1 MNSSALPEFKV
12 EGAVI
17 HLLGAPGTGKYTIAQ
32 EMLKLC
38 DIRLV
43 DNHLINNPLF
53 SLVRL
58 DGKTPLPARIWDNVI
73 KIWDAVADTMVHIS
87 PREFS
92 FVLTNGLFEGDEEDR
107 KHMLNMKRVADERGG
122 IYIPVRLVITDVEE
136 HIRRITAANRSAR
149 MKETDATA
157 PAKYAARHVL
167 ITGLPTELTL
177 DVTTLSPVDAAR
189 QILTHAK
196 FLKTA

>member
-92 FVLTNGLFEGDEEDR
+92 FVLTNGLFEGDDEDR

-122 IYIPVRLVITDVEE
+122 IYIPVRLVISDVEE
-136 HIRRITAANRSAR
+136 HIRRITTGNRSAR
-149 MKETDATA
+149 MKETDPAA
-157 PAKYAARHVL
+157 PAKYAARDVL
-167 ITGLPTELTL
+167 ITGLATELTL
-177 DVTTLSPVDAAR
+177 DVTHMSPVEAAR
-189 QILTHAK
+189 KILMHAIS
-196 FLKTA
+196 LKTA

>member
-92 FVLTNGLFEGDEEDR
+92 FVLTNGLFEGDDEDR

-136 HIRRITAANRSAR
+136 HIRRITAANRNVR
-149 MKETDATA
+149 MKETDAAA
-157 PAKYAARHVL
+157 PAKYASRDVL

-177 DVTTLSPVDAAR
+177 DVTRLSPVDAAR
-189 QILTHAK
+189 KILTHAQS
-196 FLKTA
+196 LKTA

>member
-92 FVLTNGLFEGDEEDR
+92 FVLTNGLFEGDDEDR

-122 IYIPVRLVITDVEE
+122 IYIPVRLCHHRCRRTHPPHHRRQPQRPHEGNRCVRACE
-136 HIRRITAANRSAR
+136 IRVA
-149 MKETDATA
+149 
-157 PAKYAARHVL
+157 
-167 ITGLPTELTL
+167 
-177 DVTTLSPVDAAR
+177 
-189 QILTHAK
+189 
-196 FLKTA
+196 

>member
-58 DGKTPLPARIWDNVI
+58 DGKTPLPARIWDNVV

-92 FVLTNGLFEGDEEDR
+92 FVLTNGLFEGDDEDR

-122 IYIPVRLVITDVEE
+122 IYVPVRLVISDVDE
-136 HIRRITAANRSAR
+136 HIRRITADSRSAR
-149 MKETDATA
+149 MKETDPAA
-157 PAKYAARHVL
+157 PHKYASREVL
-167 ITGLPTELTL
+167 KTGLATELTL
-177 DVTTLSPVDAAR
+177 DVTSLAPFDAAR
-189 QILTHAK
+189 KILAHAQS
-196 FLKTA
+196 LKTA

>member
-92 FVLTNGLFEGDEEDR
+92 FVLTNGLFEGDDEDR

-122 IYIPVRLVITDVEE
+122 IYIPVRLVISDIDE
-136 HIRRITAANRSAR
+136 HIRRITAAGRSAR
-149 MKETDATA
+149 MKETDPAA
-157 PAKYAARHVL
+157 PHKYASREVL
-167 ITGLPTELTL
+167 KTGLPTELTL
-177 DVTTLSPVDAAR
+177 DVARLAPADAAR
-189 QILTHAK
+189 KILAHAQS
-196 FLKTA
+196 LKTA

>member
-32 EMLKLC
+32 EMLALC

-92 FVLTNGLFEGDEEDR
+92 FVLTNGLFEGDDEDR

-122 IYIPVRLVITDVEE
+122 IYIPVRLVISDVEE
-136 HIRRITAANRSAR
+136 HVKRITAATRSVR
-149 MKETDATA
+149 MKETDPAA
-157 PAKYAARHVL
+157 PAKYASRQVL
-167 ITGLPTELTL
+167 MTGLGTELTL
-177 DVTTLSPVDAAR
+177 DVTQLSPVEAAR
-189 QILTHAK
+189 KILMHVQS
-196 FLKTA
+196 LKTA

>member
-92 FVLTNGLFEGDEEDR
+92 FVLTNGLFEGDDEDR

-122 IYIPVRLVITDVEE
+122 IYVPVRLVISDVEE
-136 HIRRITAANRSAR
+136 HIRRITADSRSAR
-149 MKETDATA
+149 MKETDPAA
-157 PAKYAARHVL
+157 PHKYASREVL
-167 ITGLPTELTL
+167 KTGLATELTL
-177 DVTTLSPVDAAR
+177 DVTSLAPVDAAR
-189 QILTHAK
+189 KILTHARS
-196 FLKTA
+196 LKTA

>member
-12 EGAVI
+12 ESAVI

-38 DIRLV
+38 DLRLV

-58 DGKTPLPARIWDNVI
+58 DGKTPLPPRIWDNVI
-73 KIWDAVADTMVHIS
+73 KIWDAVADTMIHIS

-92 FVLTNGLFEGDEEDR
+92 FVLTNGLFEGDDEDR
-107 KHMLNMKRVADERGG
+107 KHMLNMKRVAEERDG
-122 IYIPVRLVITDVEE
+122 IYIPVRLVISDVAE
-136 HIRRITAANRSAR
+136 HVKRITAPNRNAR
-149 MKETDATA
+149 MKETDPDA
-157 PAKYAARHVL
+157 PLKYASRAVL
-167 ITGLPTELTL
+167 QTGLATELTL
-177 DVTTLSPVDAAR
+177 DVTQLSPNDAAR
-189 QILTHAK
+189 RILTHAQS
-196 FLKTA
+196 LKTA

>member
-92 FVLTNGLFEGDEEDR
+92 FVLTNGLFEGDDEDR

-122 IYIPVRLVITDVEE
+122 IYVPVRLVISDVEE
-136 HIRRITAANRSAR
+136 HIRRITADSRSAR
-149 MKETDATA
+149 MKETDPAA
-157 PAKYAARHVL
+157 PHKYASREVL
-167 ITGLPTELTL
+167 KTGLATELTL
-177 DVTTLSPVDAAR
+177 DVTSLAPVDAAR
-189 QILTHAK
+189 KILAHAQS
-196 FLKTA
+196 LKTA